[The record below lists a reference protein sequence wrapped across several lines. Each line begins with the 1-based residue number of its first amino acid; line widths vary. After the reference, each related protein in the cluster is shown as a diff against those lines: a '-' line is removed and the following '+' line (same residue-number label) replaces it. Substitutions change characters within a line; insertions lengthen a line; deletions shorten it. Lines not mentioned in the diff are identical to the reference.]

1 MNVLYCLFGISS
13 VSKQFFKVASFH
25 LGDTFKND
33 IFYHNGVKIHALSLV
48 TAKNIVVHVLI
59 PFMEITSSDYKY

>member
-1 MNVLYCLFGISS
+1 MFFTVYSGS
-13 VSKQFFKVASFH
+13 VQSQNSFLKVASFH

-59 PFMEITSSDYKY
+59 LFMEITSSDYKY